1 MTLKRKQTK
10 LKKSNNEPSFQL
22 RDGSRPKR
30 AYECKNC
37 DSSEKTNQGS
47 FQTRDEKMNFLG
59 QRYPPQVTSRV
70 WENQVH
76 QYQHPFPGPE
86 NIRKETMRDLL
97 TNMEKLFHQ
106 AKSIM
111 Q

>member
-1 MTLKRKQTK
+1 M
-10 LKKSNNEPSFQL
+10 PSFQP

-30 AYECKNC
+30 EYER
-37 DSSEKTNQGS
+37 SSWES
-47 FQTRDEKMNFLG
+47 SEKMNFLG

-70 WENQVH
+70 LENQAH
-76 QYQHPFPGPE
+76 QYQQPLPGQE
-86 NIRKETMRDLL
+86 NMREERMRDLL